1 MVVEVRGRLARV
13 RQRDANRHTHH
24 GHAVLGQAERAREQL
39 LRAGV
44 ERQLCRGGAGAGV
57 GGRGQEHAAAAA
69 AAAATAR
76 RHGVRV
82 GAGGRKRV
90 ARGDRAEER
99 LIQIHKGEQEQTLRD
114 GEDRLAAGLGRGPLV
129 ARIDPVGPHVAAV
142 EGVALMDSLDV
153 IDGEV
158 ARVVVLA
165 EDHLHEARLAALV
178 LGPVMV
184 LVITLAARAR
194 ARPLALQQ
202 QHLVRQTI
210 ADKVVRLSQDLH
222 RSGPGR
228 TPTHGVGARP
238 DVPPRDAALEGEAAR
253 GARGVEG
260 ADGEQVRG
268 RLQHRDALPAL
279 HAELERAVELVPVS
293 VEAVGV

>member
-165 EDHLHEARLAALV
+165 EDHLHEACLAAVILV
-178 LGPVMV
+178 RTPAVV
-184 LVITLAARAR
+184 LRARHLQRQSIPLLRNVIRHQRVLLRQNLHRRGAHRAR
-194 ARPLALQQ
+194 AR
-202 QHLVRQTI
+202 
-210 ADKVVRLSQDLH
+210 
-222 RSGPGR
+222 
-228 TPTHGVGARP
+228 GVGAGL
-238 DVPPRDAALEGEAAR
+238 DVAARDAALEGEAAR

>member
-1 MVVEVRGRLARV
+1 
-13 RQRDANRHTHH
+13 
-24 GHAVLGQAERAREQL
+24 
-39 LRAGV
+39 
-44 ERQLCRGGAGAGV
+44 
-57 GGRGQEHAAAAA
+57 
-69 AAAATAR
+69 
-76 RHGVRV
+76 
-82 GAGGRKRV
+82 
-90 ARGDRAEER
+90 
-99 LIQIHKGEQEQTLRD
+99 
-114 GEDRLAAGLGRGPLV
+114 
-129 ARIDPVGPHVAAV
+129 
-142 EGVALMDSLDV
+142 MDSLDV

-238 DVPPRDAALEGEAAR
+238 DVPPRDAALEGEAAG
-253 GARGVEG
+253 GAGRVEG
-260 ADGEQVRG
+260 TDGKEVRG
-268 RLQHRDALPAL
+268 RLELGDAEPAV
-279 HAELERAVELVPVS
+279 HVELERTVELVPTCVQ
-293 VEAVGV
+293 AVGVGVVVGRLRKQRAHSTVRRLCPSRSLAVGHEVDGDEIVELEGVALRVDHAVLEVGAVALEHQRHQALPRAHTHPASAPAILLLSRSVPRSPSLRLIPAGLLDRFGGPPVYPLTLDPGS

>member
-1 MVVEVRGRLARV
+1 METPSCSSVADLAEEVLHGLRQMVVEVRGRLARV

-129 ARIDPVGPHVAAV
+129 ARIDHKCAEVAPIQLVLVRHHLREGRPEVVGVVVVAEERGEENAV
-142 EGVALMDSLDV
+142 EVA
-153 IDGEV
+153 
-158 ARVVVLA
+158 
-165 EDHLHEARLAALV
+165 
-178 LGPVMV
+178 
-184 LVITLAARAR
+184 
-194 ARPLALQQ
+194 
-202 QHLVRQTI
+202 
-210 ADKVVRLSQDLH
+210 
-222 RSGPGR
+222 
-228 TPTHGVGARP
+228 
-238 DVPPRDAALEGEAAR
+238 
-253 GARGVEG
+253 
-260 ADGEQVRG
+260 
-268 RLQHRDALPAL
+268 
-279 HAELERAVELVPVS
+279 
-293 VEAVGV
+293 